1 MRYLL
6 SYLNPCKFVTSN
18 LRLHP
23 PTKWFFS
30 LAIAF
35 NMFRQSCNVYA
46 WLGLSNIVNANII
59 GVQLNMFLSRL
70 CGEPIGFTVIGIF
83 VIDKNT
89 VLTVSFYSWTVRIL
103 ACLSLQIHDKNC
115 ASLSELISHTINN
128 YNLHTLLRTE
138 VRENNI
144 VPEILTRN
152 SWWVSIICLY
162 FLAGL
167 ERWSEKTQVL

>member
-1 MRYLL
+1 
-6 SYLNPCKFVTSN
+6 
-18 LRLHP
+18 
-23 PTKWFFS
+23 
-30 LAIAF
+30 
-35 NMFRQSCNVYA
+35 
-46 WLGLSNIVNANII
+46 LSNIVNANII

-162 FLAGL
+162 FL
-167 ERWSEKTQVL
+167 